1 MPPRRQIASSTPPER
16 SSARVPKPSRRA
28 VDAPATNSSRSKS
41 GGEHDSSKQFP
52 VTVIHKNPL
61 WGRSSTPAAFEI
73 AFCATFLLLCP
84 ASFLIPWSILELGD
98 GSIGKLLSKFSRSHL
113 DVMTAILTSTIGDMH
128 EVYRIVNL
136 AQVSLPIVVEPMKL
150 YGIWVVFQAT
160 LFVALPGTSR
170 YGDTTPA
177 GNRLLYKWTGLMV
190 AASSYGTV
198 LSVVAYVKAHVK
210 PSHPSDRKFSGSL
223 FHDFFAGI
231 ELNPRFGSLD
241 LKLFNIGRV
250 GMTAWTIYQKFGYI
264 SNSMI
269 LVNILQNLYIVDFF
283 YQEGWYVRTFDIAH
297 DHFGFYLAWGGAAW
311 IPSMYTLQA
320 QYLAHCPENLTR
332 TETLIVA
339 LVGIFGYWMFRASNE
354 QRTVARCTA
363 GNCVIWRK
371 KPVVITAHYTT
382 SDGKPHTSLLLC
394 SGFWGIAR
402 HFNYIADLVLSFA
415 MCAACGA
422 RNDLPYAYF
431 VQMVVLLVHRSI
443 RDEHRCS
450 KKYGKDW
457 ELYKARVPYVL
468 IPGVY

>member
-1 MPPRRQIASSTPPER
+1 MTA
-16 SSARVPKPSRRA
+16 
-28 VDAPATNSSRSKS
+28 
-41 GGEHDSSKQFP
+41 
-52 VTVIHKNPL
+52 IHKNPL
-61 WGRSSTPAAFEI
+61 WGRSSAPAAFEI
-73 AFCATFLLLCP
+73 AFRATLLLLCP
-84 ASFLIPWSILELGD
+84 ASFLIPWRHARSIQD
-98 GSIGKLLSKFSRSHL
+98 SRFG
-113 DVMTAILTSTIGDMH
+113 TGI
-128 EVYRIVNL
+128 
-136 AQVSLPIVVEPMKL
+136 L

-160 LFVALPGTSR
+160 LFVALPGTPR

-177 GNRLLYKWTGLMV
+177 GNRLLYKINGLLVYILGTLCSLWDADIVAKQWTGLMV

-198 LSVVAYVKAHVK
+198 LAVVVYVKAHVS

-231 ELNPRFGSLD
+231 ELNPRFGNLD

-250 GMTAWTIYQKFGYI
+250 GMTAWTIYQKFGYV
-264 SNSMI
+264 SNGMI
-269 LVNILQNLYIVDFF
+269 VVNILQNLYIMDFF
-283 YQEGWYVRTFDIAH
+283 YQEGWYVRTIDIAH

-320 QYLAHCPENLTR
+320 QYLAHYPVNLTR
-332 TETLIVA
+332 TEALIIV

-354 QRTVARCTA
+354 QRTVARHTA
-363 GNCVIWRK
+363 GNCVIWGK
-371 KPVVITAHYTT
+371 KEVVITAHYTT
-382 SDGKPHTSLLLC
+382 SDGKLHTSLLLC

-415 MCAACGA
+415 M
-422 RNDLPYAYF
+422 NVLPYVYF

-443 RDEHRCS
+443 RDEHKCS

-457 ELYKARVPYVL
+457 ELYKGRVPYAL